1 MDMAEIEALVAEHK
15 NFLVDRYIQSG
26 DMPASQAVEL
36 AFKDQTF
43 HYVLSSIKPMTEE
56 LFQALLNNSQP
67 YFLRQLALNDTLTTE
82 MHRKLYLVQ
91 DDELQRHIL
100 ARIDDKD
107 ILAQALASGSNSKVM
122 GAVLNKLVTPEQLN
136 LAADINDPD
145 ILSRIASNKNS
156 TLEILEKCVKKI
168 ASVSKLPFYTYS
180 SVISHPNVTSEL
192 IDFIY
197 STYGL
202 LPKEDW
208 SYASYLGDFA
218 RSPKTPKYILLE
230 LAKSVEIRDLVSN
243 LMKNPAVDAQVQEII
258 LKRGDE
264 NELKVMCKSENVDP
278 SILEQLLK
286 HSNPEV
292 RSAIVSRPD
301 LTADQSALLFNDV
314 DAIVRAEFALR
325 SDLSEEHIKTLVG
338 DKSALVREYIAEY
351 DVDNLEFL
359 APLTEDKS
367 VKVFTAITSLKKR
380 SKSGE
385 YLDAPERK
393 WLVDAA
399 TTFKAGVKPKKK
411 PVTIGDK
418 VSEIKK
424 ESLTQERFDELS
436 KEESVTLRVAAIMR
450 GHEVGLIDLP
460 IAVKL
465 LDAAGTT
472 GVAPREAWLKDRAL
486 NWQKIKLQTAL
497 DMQFYFKSSMEDLL
511 GKNNEL
517 PEDFLIRVIK
527 VRYGKYN
534 WAIYQNQKLTK
545 NCLMELVDS
554 EMFYGDGPDFIQVE
568 MLSNKLMDLDVYKAL
583 TACKFKVVRT
593 ALYADPKT
601 PREVLDMGLEDKD
614 GDIRAGVIANPRYK
628 YSEVERFLGD
638 RGYASKIGV
647 LRREDCPAAVLEE
660 HASSKQME
668 VRLTVAAN
676 PSTPSDALLL
686 LAADGEKEVRKAAVA
701 NPRASAEVKAIA
713 TLLN

>member
-1 MDMAEIEALVAEHK
+1 MAEIEALVAEHK

-107 ILAQALASGSNSKVM
+107 ILAQALASGNNSKVM

-230 LAKSVEIRDLVSN
+230 LAKFAEIRNLVSS

-264 NELKVMCKSENVDP
+264 NELKDMSKSENVAP

-325 SDLSEEHIKTLVG
+325 SDLSEEQVKTLVG

-351 DVDNLEFL
+351 DVDDLELL

-385 YLDAPERK
+385 YHDAPERK

-411 PVTIGDK
+411 LVTIGDK
-418 VSEIKK
+418 VSEIKN

-436 KEESVTLRVAAIMR
+436 KEESVTLRVAAVMR

-628 YSEVERFLGD
+628 YSEVDRFLAD

-647 LRREDCPAAVLEE
+647 LRREDCPPSVLEE
-660 HASSKQME
+660 HASNKQME

-676 PSTPSDALLL
+676 PSTPTDALLL
-686 LAADGEKEVRKAAVA
+686 LAADGEKQVRKAAVA